1 MKSQRILVIDRDE
14 TSAKEIGR
22 ALEEK
27 GYEVAR
33 AGTVR
38 EGIRVLAALHPQ
50 LMIMTKHALSQDED
64 ILICFR
70 EASGVPLLMIG
81 AREDEVEML
90 ERGVDAYM
98 RVPASLI
105 ELAARVQSM
114 LRLRRHPIAAAGT
127 SGVHDPPVENPRS
140 SSYRHG

>member
-1 MKSQRILVIDRDE
+1 MKSQRILLIDRDE
-14 TSAKEIGR
+14 TSAKDIGR

-27 GYEVAR
+27 EYEVAQ

-38 EGIRVLAALHPQ
+38 EGIRVLAALHPH
-50 LMIMTKHALSQDED
+50 LMIMTRHALSQDED
-64 ILICFR
+64 VLICFR

-81 AREDEVEML
+81 PREYEVEML

-105 ELAARVQSM
+105 ELTARVQSM
-114 LRLRRHPIAAAGT
+114 LRPRPQGATARSVGVDDPRLLLRI
-127 SGVHDPPVENPRS
+127 
-140 SSYRHG
+140 